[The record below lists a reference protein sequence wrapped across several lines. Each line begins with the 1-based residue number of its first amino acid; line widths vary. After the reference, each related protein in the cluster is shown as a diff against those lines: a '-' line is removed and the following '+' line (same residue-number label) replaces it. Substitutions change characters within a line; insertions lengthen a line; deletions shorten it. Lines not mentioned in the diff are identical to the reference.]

1 MYLVPKRALKRLLQI
16 TCVVDLFYELYQHVN
31 DLCLHCFYDH
41 FCEHLIDH
49 HFVGDVNINYPKS
62 CDDIM
67 VYIVVNLK
75 CRVNGLT
82 FIQIDLIVVWIGVHE
97 YDKLMTQ
104 GGVDQLIY
112 S

>member
-1 MYLVPKRALKRLLQI
+1 
-16 TCVVDLFYELYQHVN
+16 
-31 DLCLHCFYDH
+31 
-41 FCEHLIDH
+41 
-49 HFVGDVNINYPKS
+49 
-62 CDDIM
+62 M